1 MLFLHSLPGQSQQFL
16 VSYAQFIF
24 NYQQRRIC
32 MNRLFLSFILL
43 FSANASAFFKN
54 SEQELLQ
61 LKEQLRAT
69 QKKINNINQ
78 QIREKEELIFQLKE
92 KFISRCKAMVDEL
105 KFQLQ
110 QTTSDEHIVNQ
121 KIQEFSEYIKNRIE
135 NMQESRDLKLLF
147 NEARMTSNMNMN
159 NFFIFILNMTIECML
174 LESLIDQL
182 EEQISE
188 ALAVET
194 KIKEFNKNK

>member
-1 MLFLHSLPGQSQQFL
+1 
-16 VSYAQFIF
+16 
-24 NYQQRRIC
+24 